1 MFSQD
6 KTSQNRGR
14 ILAYLGK
21 KLPPFWWG
29 RGQGRGQEDAD
40 LQDLELKEGREG
52 TLQHG
57 PGAILE
63 GAIGS
68 CQDPTSFG

>member
-1 MFSQD
+1 M
-6 KTSQNRGR
+6 TG
-14 ILAYLGK
+14 
-21 KLPPFWWG
+21 
-29 RGQGRGQEDAD
+29 GQGQGLGQEDDCAN

-52 TLQHG
+52 TQQHG

-68 CQDPTSFG
+68 CRDPTSFS

>member
-1 MFSQD
+1 V
-6 KTSQNRGR
+6 KGEGRRGQE
-14 ILAYLGK
+14 
-21 KLPPFWWG
+21 
-29 RGQGRGQEDAD
+29 RGQGQEDDCANFP
-40 LQDLELKEGREG
+40 DLELKGGREG

-68 CQDPTSFG
+68 CRDPTSFG